1 MRIPLSPDAYPHILT
16 RVKQAGFTVFESVDY
31 DINIIGERNPNG
43 EPDRFDDWI
52 HICYLEGGSWQWHA
66 YKCTTDAG
74 LYYLRNGNTA
84 ILIHDRQYRGAYML
98 GLHRGQY
105 EALVQRGNE
114 VCVWRDRNADNVH
127 DYGQNEECGYFGINI
142 HRASQITVSQSVD
155 QYSAGCQVIQD
166 PDEYYDFIQRCKLQI
181 EHNGWEKFTYTLI
194 MGE

>member
-1 MRIPLSPDAYPHILT
+1 
-16 RVKQAGFTVFESVDY
+16 
-31 DINIIGERNPNG
+31 
-43 EPDRFDDWI
+43 
-52 HICYLEGGSWQWHA
+52 
-66 YKCTTDAG
+66 
-74 LYYLRNGNTA
+74 
-84 ILIHDRQYRGAYML
+84 ML

-142 HRASQITVSQSVD
+142 HRASRIVASQSVD

-166 PDEYYDFIQRCKLQI
+166 PDEFEHFIALCKLQAR
-181 EHNGWEKFTYTLI
+181 HTGYDRFSYTLL

>member
-1 MRIPLSPDAYPHILT
+1 MRIPLAPDAYPHILT
-16 RVKQAGFTVFESVDY
+16 RVKEAGFTVFESIDY
-31 DINIIGERNPNG
+31 DMNIIGERNPNG
-43 EPDRFDDWI
+43 EVDRFDDWI
-52 HICYLEGGSWQWHA
+52 HLCYLEGGYWQWHA

-84 ILIHDRQYRGAYML
+84 ILIHNRQYRGAYML

-142 HRASQITVSQSVD
+142 HRASRIVASQSVD

-166 PDEYYDFIQRCKLQI
+166 PDEFEQFIALCKLQAR
-181 EHNGWEKFTYTLI
+181 HTGYDRFSYTLL

>member
-1 MRIPLSPDAYPHILT
+1 MRIPLSPDAYPHILA

-31 DINIIGERNPNG
+31 DMNIIGERNPNG

-52 HICYLEGGSWQWHA
+52 HICYLEGGSWQWYA
-66 YKCTTDAG
+66 YQCTTDAG

-84 ILIHDRQYRGAYML
+84 ILIHERQYRGAYML

-166 PDEYYDFIQRCKLQI
+166 PDEYNDFIARCKLQI
-181 EHNGWEKFTYTLI
+181 AHNGWEKFTYTLI

>member
-1 MRIPLSPDAYPHILT
+1 MKIPLMPTAYPSILQS
-16 RVKQAGFTVFESVDY
+16 VKDAGFAVFESVDY
-31 DINIIGERNPNG
+31 DMNIIGERNPNG

-52 HICYLEGGSWQWHA
+52 HVCYLEGGSWQWHA

-142 HRASQITVSQSVD
+142 HRASRIVASQSVD

-166 PDEYYDFIQRCKLQI
+166 PDEYEHFIALCKLQPQ
-181 EHNGWEKFTYTLI
+181 HTGYDKFSYTLL

>member
-1 MRIPLSPDAYPHILT
+1 MRIPLAPDAYPHILT
-16 RVKQAGFTVFESVDY
+16 RVKEAGFTVFESIDY
-31 DINIIGERNPNG
+31 DMNIIGERNPNG
-43 EPDRFDDWI
+43 EVDRFDDWI
-52 HICYLEGGSWQWHA
+52 HLCYLEGGSWQWHA

-84 ILIHDRQYRGAYML
+84 ILIHNRQYRGAYML

-142 HRASQITVSQSVD
+142 HRASRIVASQSVD

-166 PDEYYDFIQRCKLQI
+166 PDEFKQFIALCKLQAR
-181 EHNGWEKFTYTLI
+181 HTGYDRFSYTLL

>member
-1 MRIPLSPDAYPHILT
+1 
-16 RVKQAGFTVFESVDY
+16 
-31 DINIIGERNPNG
+31 
-43 EPDRFDDWI
+43 
-52 HICYLEGGSWQWHA
+52 
-66 YKCTTDAG
+66 
-74 LYYLRNGNTA
+74 
-84 ILIHDRQYRGAYML
+84 ML

-142 HRASQITVSQSVD
+142 HRASRIVASQSVD

-181 EHNGWEKFTYTLI
+181 EHNCWEKFTYTLL